1 MSETFDPYSSE
12 PQGEP
17 NRAGYSNLEVPPAV
31 RTHLVKA
38 ILSTCLCFV
47 PLGIVAIVFAA
58 QVNVRL
64 EYGDHAGAT
73 RASKQ
78 ANFYGNLSI
87 WLGVFSY
94 VAMLTVIVIAILA
107 RNSVK
112 TE

>member
-1 MSETFDPYSSE
+1 MSEAFDPYSSQ

-17 NRAGYSNLEVPPAV
+17 NSAGHSDLEVSPAV

-87 WLGVFSY
+87 WLGVLSY
-94 VAMLTVIVIAILA
+94 IAMLTLIVIWILA

-112 TE
+112 TG

>member
-1 MSETFDPYSSE
+1 MSETFDPYFSE
-12 PQGEP
+12 PQGDPQRSGHP
-17 NRAGYSNLEVPPAV
+17 NSEVRPAV

-64 EYGDHAGAT
+64 EYGDHTGAT

-87 WLGVFSY
+87 WLGVLSY
-94 VAMLTVIVIAILA
+94 VSLLIMVVIAILA
-107 RNSVK
+107 RNTVK

>member
-12 PQGEP
+12 PQCEP
-17 NRAGYSNLEVPPAV
+17 NRAGHSSFEVPTAV
-31 RTHLVKA
+31 RTHLLKA
-38 ILSTCLCFV
+38 IFSTCLCFV

-64 EYGDHAGAT
+64 EYGDQAGAT

-87 WLGVFSY
+87 WLGVLSY

>member
-1 MSETFDPYSSE
+1 MSESFDPYSSQ

-17 NRAGYSNLEVPPAV
+17 HRTGHSNLEVSPAL

-64 EYGDHAGAT
+64 EYGDHEGAT

-87 WLGVFSY
+87 WLGVLSY
-94 VAMLTVIVIAILA
+94 VAILTMAVIWFLA
-107 RNSVK
+107 RN
-112 TE
+112 